1 MKKIY
6 VSIIVLSFFS
16 LTAFSQSYFEDI
28 KYDKIIRQGI
38 ALQLPYSTD
47 VTEGSIL
54 NKLKEIG
61 YDPETKGAL
70 LWKKN
75 KINGFYIFK
84 NVVLPNQSSAV
95 DLYFNVEKKSR
106 RDENNSI
113 MYLLLNKNDVFL
125 DNGFDTALFRVGKK
139 FLNSFVSET
148 ESYKLNLD
156 IEAQEGH
163 VKDSEKKLNSL
174 YEDEKDLRKKIAGL
188 EQDIIKKQQ
197 DQENQKAEIEKQ
209 KAALLLLK
217 QLQKTN

>member
-6 VSIIVLSFFS
+6 VSIIMLSFFS

-84 NVVLPNQSSAV
+84 NVVLPNQSSAI

-125 DNGFDTALFRVGKK
+125 GNGFDTALFRVGKK

>member
-6 VSIIVLSFFS
+6 VSIIMLSFFS

-84 NVVLPNQSSAV
+84 NVVLPNQSSAI

-163 VKDSEKKLNSL
+163 IKDSEKKLNSL

-209 KAALLLLK
+209 KVALLLLK